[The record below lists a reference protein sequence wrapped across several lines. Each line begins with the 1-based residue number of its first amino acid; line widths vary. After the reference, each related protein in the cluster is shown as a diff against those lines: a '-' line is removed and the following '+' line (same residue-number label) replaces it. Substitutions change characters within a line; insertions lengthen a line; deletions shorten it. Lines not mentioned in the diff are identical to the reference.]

1 MKQTQTQKQTQ
12 LTKEKQRMIKHI
24 GKHNERKIVIV
35 YREVPNEPHM
45 ALVVYSDVLPG
56 EVHDPVMK
64 VLENEG
70 QSAKALADAFH
81 KATLPDGRNMLGALH
96 SEGWLKKVQT
106 SQIAVIANATSN
118 VRLDELNSIINEME
132 TGAEAQQR
140 LQELDNS
147 RGLVE
152 PKGRDVGTPA
162 NTPQAA
168 PVSQG
173 AGALTDAD
181 IANNLVEQAKTMETN
196 AKSMVAEAKRLRAEA
211 KDLAPKKKAAPK
223 ASGVKKTTAKKTV
236 H

>member
-1 MKQTQTQKQTQ
+1 
-12 LTKEKQRMIKHI
+12 MIKHI

-70 QSAKALADAFH
+70 QSAKSLADAFH
-81 KATLPDGRNMLGALH
+81 KAKLPDGRNMLGALH
-96 SEGWLKKVQT
+96 GEGWLKKVQT
-106 SQIAVIANATSN
+106 NQIAVVANATSN

-132 TGAEAQQR
+132 TGAEAQAR

-147 RGLVE
+147 RGLVDPVE
-152 PKGRDVGTPA
+152 GRDVGTPA
-162 NTPQAA
+162 PVAA
-168 PVSQG
+168 G
-173 AGALTDAD
+173 GALTDAD
-181 IANNLVEQAKTMETN
+181 IANNLLEQAKTMETN

-223 ASGVKKTTAKKTV
+223 ATGVKKTNAKKTV

>member
-1 MKQTQTQKQTQ
+1 
-12 LTKEKQRMIKHI
+12 MIKHV
-24 GKHNERKIVIV
+24 GRHNERKIIIV
-35 YREVPNEPHM
+35 YREVPNQTHM

-56 EVHDPVMK
+56 DVHDPVMK

-70 QSAKALADAFH
+70 QATKSLADAFH

-106 SQIAVIANATSN
+106 NQIAVIANATSN

-132 TGAEAQQR
+132 TGADAQQR
-140 LQELDNS
+140 LAELDSS

-152 PKGRDVGTPA
+152 PQGRDVGTPP
-162 NTPQAA
+162 TA
-168 PVSQG
+168 PVPQS

-181 IANNLVEQAKTMETN
+181 IATNLLEQAKTMETN

-211 KDLAPKKKAAPK
+211 KDLTPKKKAAPK
-223 ASGVKKTTAKKTV
+223 ATGVKKTTAKKTV

>member
-1 MKQTQTQKQTQ
+1 
-12 LTKEKQRMIKHI
+12 MIKHI
-24 GKHNERKIVIV
+24 GKHNERKIIIV
-35 YREVPNEPHM
+35 YREVPDQTHM

-70 QSAKALADAFH
+70 QSAKSLADAFH
-81 KATLPDGRNMLGALH
+81 KAKLPDGRNMLGALH
-96 SEGWLKKVQT
+96 GEGWLKKVQT
-106 SQIAVIANATSN
+106 NQIAVVANATSN

-132 TGAEAQQR
+132 TGAEAQAR

-147 RGLVE
+147 RGLVDPAE
-152 PKGRDVGTPA
+152 GRDVGTPA
-162 NTPQAA
+162 PA
-168 PVSQG
+168 PVAAG
-173 AGALTDAD
+173 GALTDAD
-181 IANNLVEQAKTMETN
+181 IANNLLEQAKTMETN

-223 ASGVKKTTAKKTV
+223 ATGVKKTTAKKTV